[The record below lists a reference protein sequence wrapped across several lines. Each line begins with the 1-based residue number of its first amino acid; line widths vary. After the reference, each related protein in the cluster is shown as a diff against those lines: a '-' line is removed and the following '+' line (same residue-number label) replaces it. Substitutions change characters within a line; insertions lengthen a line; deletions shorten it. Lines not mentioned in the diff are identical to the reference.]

1 MSQQAKYELWIG
13 QSVID
18 IIRDHLFVAVVVALI
33 ALSLIV
39 ILVILLRRRR
49 KLQKTHTDFL
59 SSQTGFYDLSPV
71 PPEPELKP
79 GTPSTLAGGVPLPPP
94 PSEEEKADTT
104 LTVDESETQIGAAR
118 EAAETPVTGH
128 GAALAR
134 RKARKKRE
142 EPVQPQAPTQ
152 RDAAKNRTQPPRFTA
167 YYPEAVKPSSSYA
180 LMAFVH
186 LESARAQVEE
196 IAQGY
201 AAMMGGSQATTG
213 VTSAIKVDVG
223 SLITFM
229 PVIAGITFDA
239 AERVVTW
246 QPPYQSATFLFT
258 TPADLPPNLTGQ
270 VVVYQGPL
278 IIGEIPV
285 KMQVVAA
292 DQPVES
298 LPNKSG
304 EMQRLQPVFAS
315 YSHRDT
321 PVMEFFRRNYAR
333 LGQKMLVDV
342 YDLRSGEHWADRL
355 LEMIGESAVFQL
367 FWSRHSAQ
375 SNHCRQE
382 WESALGYLDER
393 PRFIRPVWWQEP
405 MPTPPPELADLH
417 FQRVPLPVLTRM
429 QMLIAKIQTVLR
441 Q

>member
-1 MSQQAKYELWIG
+1 MSQQANYELWIG

-18 IIRDHLFVAVVVALI
+18 IIRDHLVVTAVVALV

-39 ILVILLRRRR
+39 ILVILLRRR
-49 KLQKTHTDFL
+49 KKSQETHTDFL
-59 SSQTGFYDLSPV
+59 SAQTGVYDMLPV
-71 PPEPELKP
+71 HP
-79 GTPSTLAGGVPLPPP
+79 
-94 PSEEEKADTT
+94 EEEEIDTT
-104 LTVDESETQIGAAR
+104 LTLDESEMPIGAAR
-118 EAAETPVTGH
+118 EVAGTPGIGY
-128 GAALAR
+128 GAAPAR
-134 RKARKKRE
+134 RRARKKRE

-152 RDAAKNRTQPPRFTA
+152 RDATKDQTQPPHFTA
-167 YYPEAVKPSSSYA
+167 YYPEAVKSSSSYA

-186 LESARAQVEE
+186 LESARAMVEK

-223 SLITFM
+223 SLITFV
-229 PVIAGITFDA
+229 PVVAGIAFDA
-239 AERVVTW
+239 TERVVTW

-258 TPADLPPNLTGQ
+258 TPADLPPDLSGQ
-270 VVVYQGPL
+270 VLVYQGPL

-292 DQPVES
+292 DQAVDP
-298 LPNKSG
+298 LPTKSG

-315 YSHRDT
+315 YAHRDT
-321 PVMEFFRRNYAR
+321 PVMEYFRRNYAR

-375 SNHCRQE
+375 SRHCRQE
-382 WESALGYLDER
+382 WESALRYLDER